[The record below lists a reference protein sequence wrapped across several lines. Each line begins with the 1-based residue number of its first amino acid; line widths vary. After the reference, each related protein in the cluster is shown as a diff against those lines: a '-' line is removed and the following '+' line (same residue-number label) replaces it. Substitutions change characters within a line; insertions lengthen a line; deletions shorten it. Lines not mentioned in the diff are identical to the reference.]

1 MTRRSNILVLAVV
14 SAGLVGCASYA
25 GGPMAWKPGNSKF
38 TVGLHAPGVTGVDAA
53 ARERTAT
60 ATAPK

>member
-1 MTRRSNILVLAVV
+1 MTKRSNILVVALV
-14 SAGLVGCASYA
+14 SAGLVGCASNV

-38 TVGLHAPGVTGVDAA
+38 TVGLHAPSVTPVDAA

-60 ATAPK
+60 TPK